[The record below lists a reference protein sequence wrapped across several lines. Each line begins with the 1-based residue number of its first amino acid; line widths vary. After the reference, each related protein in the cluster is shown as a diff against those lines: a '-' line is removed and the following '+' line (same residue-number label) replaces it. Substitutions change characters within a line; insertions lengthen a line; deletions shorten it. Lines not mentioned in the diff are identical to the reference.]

1 MNTDLIDANKAKI
14 EQGISIKYGEGAR
27 AADYGNKAQTALDNA
42 AAKKKE
48 MDADAA
54 SQKVLQD
61 GIGNL
66 TGNTDAAIANRD
78 AVRGLE
84 TQMLAMVD
92 AYAKTGASQQQVT
105 DYAKNLGTQ
114 FQDQVT
120 QVGFNRTAVQNLTG
134 DMGRYTTAILA
145 VPTHVDTNATNNFGP
160 GIGGAGMLSDA
171 IGKIPTSVT
180 TTVTLVGASLVNDAN
195 KTSDGQQIYDVLNNG
210 QRNGTKLYNEG
221 GQVQGFADGGQI
233 PGTPPSNPRADNLM
247 AQVDGKGMIRVRS
260 KEFIQPQE
268 AVDYYGLDFMNK
280 VRTMSL
286 PKFNFGGQ
294 VGGASSA
301 GRGGAGVQVVEL
313 TASNIAAIARMAD
326 RDINLYTNDEL
337 IAQSAGRGNTVLASK
352 GFS

>member
-1 MNTDLIDANKAKI
+1 
-14 EQGISIKYGEGAR
+14 
-27 AADYGNKAQTALDNA
+27 
-42 AAKKKE
+42 

-61 GIGNL
+61 GLGDL
-66 TGNTDAAIANRD
+66 TSNTNAAIANRE

-105 DYAKNLGTQ
+105 DYAQKLGTQ
-114 FQDQVT
+114 FQSQVT
-120 QVGFNRTAVQNLTG
+120 QVGFTSTAVQNLTG
-134 DMGRYTTAILA
+134 DMGRYKTAILA
-145 VPTHVDTNATNNFGP
+145 VPTRVDTNATNNFGP
-160 GIGGAGMLSDA
+160 GIGGANQLAGA
-171 IGKIPTSVT
+171 INAIPTHVDT
-180 TTVTLVGASLVNDAN
+180 TYTLTGASLVNDAN
-195 KTSDGQQIYDVLNNG
+195 KTSDGQQIYDVLNSNG
-210 QRNGTKLYNEG
+210 QRNGTKLFNEG
-221 GQVQGFADGGQI
+221 GQVQGFASGGQI
-233 PGTPPSNPRADNLM
+233 PGTPPTNPRADNLM

-326 RDINLYTNDEL
+326 RDVNLYTNDEI
-337 IAQSAGRGNTVLASK
+337 IATSAARGNTTLASK
-352 GFS
+352 GFN